1 MSFCLVSSTITAVT
15 VKKTH
20 SLTHLPGQAGKI
32 SNYLGNMRRCLAAKA
47 KYSLRGAWQPKTQQP
62 EVRCQMNDR
71 HSVDVQPPSGQNIFF
86 SVFCDLS
93 EVLRYKVFKVSGV
106 EVVFCFF
113 KKALLFYKLIIR
125 FPPLLINTLMFKIII
140 VIKKK
145 KSNTFNATKV

>member
-32 SNYLGNMRRCLAAKA
+32 RNYLANMRRCLAAKA

-71 HSVDVQPPSGQNIFF
+71 HSVDVQPPSGQNIKKKWSAYFF

-93 EVLRYKVFKVSGV
+93 KVLKYKVFKVSGV
-106 EVVFCFF
+106 EVCLFF
-113 KKALLFYKLIIR
+113 Q
-125 FPPLLINTLMFKIII
+125 
-140 VIKKK
+140 
-145 KSNTFNATKV
+145 KSPVVL